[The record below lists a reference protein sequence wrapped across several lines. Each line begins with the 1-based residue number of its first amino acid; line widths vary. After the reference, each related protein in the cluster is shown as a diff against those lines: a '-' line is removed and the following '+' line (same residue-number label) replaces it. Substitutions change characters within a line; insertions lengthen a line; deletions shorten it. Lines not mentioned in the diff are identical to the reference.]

1 MVWSGRTAVFF
12 ALFAVL
18 GLSACSLGLKNYG
31 EVIAPTPGA
40 DPTPRVELPANAP
53 SISQHFRRFSDEQNR
68 PQGMQDHMGIDIVA
82 PKGTPVLA
90 AMDGVVVTSHFHP
103 LFGNEVILEHPPL
116 PDGRKLRSVYKHMA
130 SRNVE
135 VGSVVER
142 GDVIGGLG
150 RSGAVSSGILHL
162 HFEVQAGEGYKAEV
176 LDPNRYWIGGQG
188 RVTCFTQQGNFPK
201 TGLRLT
207 YPVQCR

>member
-1 MVWSGRTAVFF
+1 
-12 ALFAVL
+12 
-18 GLSACSLGLKNYG
+18 
-31 EVIAPTPGA
+31 
-40 DPTPRVELPANAP
+40 
-53 SISQHFRRFSDEQNR
+53 
-68 PQGMQDHMGIDIVA
+68 MQDHMGIDIVA

-90 AMDGVVVTSHFHP
+90 VMDGVVVTSHFHP

-162 HFEVQAGEGYKAEV
+162 HFEVQAGEGYKTEV

-188 RVTCFTQQGNFPK
+188 RVTCFTQQGSFRK